1 MNSTRERR
9 SARAS
14 QEAEAVGRCTGGAA
28 EKREVTLDQLTE
40 MTFAAYR
47 LAIEHGSTKGADT
60 AVEAVAQLSRMHGY
74 VGKRPNER
82 VPIEDLTADER
93 NALRVMVE
101 EAPERPHV
109 DDA

>member
-1 MNSTRERR
+1 M
-9 SARAS
+9 
-14 QEAEAVGRCTGGAA
+14 
-28 EKREVTLDQLTE
+28 LDQLTE

-47 LAIEHGSTKGADT
+47 LAIGHGSAKGA
-60 AVEAVAQLSRMHGY
+60 VKAVAQLSRMHGY

-82 VPIEDLTADER
+82 MPIEDLTADER

-101 EAPERPHV
+101 KALERARA

>member
-1 MNSTRERR
+1 M
-9 SARAS
+9 
-14 QEAEAVGRCTGGAA
+14 GRCAGGAA

-47 LAIEHGSTKGADT
+47 LAIEHGSAKGA
-60 AVEAVAQLSRMHGY
+60 VKAVAQLSRMHGY

-82 VPIEDLTADER
+82 LPIEDLTADER

-101 EAPERPHV
+101 EALERARA